1 MNSRGTAWIAAAAL
15 SLGVGTAM
23 ADIVTPIGTNGQL
36 ILSLSSSTNQMGT
49 VLPGTI
55 TGDGSLTDNTG
66 PVQISDLTGNP
77 ASNYGFGNSFG
88 NLNNG
93 FFGTI
98 TVNGTPQE
106 YNFVDSYVIDIP
118 TSTASAFAF
127 SLNLSSQ
134 LGIDNLSAR
143 LYAYTANSN
152 SNLTV
157 GATGPFPGVVPGGSW
172 STNTM
177 SGGVDST
184 GLNLPSVNGG
194 VYVLQIVGE
203 ETGTVSGMYSGS
215 LAVTPV
221 PLPAGLPLLL
231 SGLGALAATCR
242 RAYARRYPAWEP
254 VSA

>member
-1 MNSRGTAWIAAAAL
+1 MGNRRTVWIAAAAGAL
-15 SLGVGTAM
+15 SLCVGTAM
-23 ADIVTPIGTNGQL
+23 ADILTPVGTDGQL
-36 ILSLSSSTNQMGT
+36 ILSLSSSTNQTGT
-49 VLPGTI
+49 ASPATI

-77 ASNYGFGNSFG
+77 ASNYGFTNSFG

-93 FFGTI
+93 YFGTI
-98 TVNGTPQE
+98 SVNGTAQE

-118 TSTASAFAF
+118 TSTAGAYAF

-143 LYAYTANSN
+143 LYAYTANAN

-157 GATGPFPGVVPGGSW
+157 GATGPLPGVVPGGSW
-172 STNTM
+172 SANTM
-177 SGGVDST
+177 SNGVDST
-184 GLNLPSVNGG
+184 GLNLASMNGG

-231 SGLGALAATCR
+231 SGLGALAATCK
-242 RAYARRYPAWEP
+242 RAYARRNLA
-254 VSA
+254 

>member
-1 MNSRGTAWIAAAAL
+1 
-15 SLGVGTAM
+15 M
-23 ADIVTPIGTNGQL
+23 ADIVTPVGPDGQL
-36 ILSLSSSTNQMGT
+36 ILTLSSSTNQMGAASPT
-49 VLPGTI
+49 TI

-66 PVQISDLTGNP
+66 PVQISNLTGNP
-77 ASNYGFGNSFG
+77 ASNYGFSNSFG
-88 NLNNG
+88 NSNG
-93 FFGTI
+93 GYFGTI

-118 TSTASAFAF
+118 NSTASAYAF
-127 SLNLSSQ
+127 SLSLSSQ

-143 LYAYTANSN
+143 LYAYTANGY

-157 GATGPFPGVVPGGSW
+157 GSAGPFPGVVSGGSW
-172 STNTM
+172 SANTD

-184 GLNLPSVNGG
+184 GLNLPSLNGG

-221 PLPAGLPLLL
+221 PLPAGLPLLV
-231 SGLGALAATCR
+231 SGLGVLAASWR
-242 RAYARRYPAWEP
+242 RPRPRRSPA
-254 VSA
+254 

>member
-1 MNSRGTAWIAAAAL
+1 MRTRATVWIAAAAGAL
-15 SLGVGTAM
+15 SLAAGTAM
-23 ADIVTPIGTNGQL
+23 ADIVTPVAPDGQL

-49 VLPGTI
+49 ASPATI

-66 PVQISDLTGNP
+66 PVQVSNLTGNP
-77 ASNYGFGNSFG
+77 ASNYGFSNSFSSS
-88 NLNNG
+88 NG
-93 FFGTI
+93 GYFGTI
-98 TVNGTPQE
+98 TINGTPQD
-106 YNFVDSYVIDIP
+106 YNFVDSYVIDVP
-118 TSTASAFAF
+118 NSTASAYAF
-127 SLNLSSQ
+127 SLSLSSQ

-143 LYAYTANSN
+143 LYAYTANGY

-157 GATGPFPGVVPGGSW
+157 GSPGPFPGVVPGGSW
-172 STNTM
+172 SANTD

-184 GLNLPSVNGG
+184 GLSMPSLNGG

-231 SGLGALAATCR
+231 TGLGLLAATAGR
-242 RAYARRYPAWEP
+242 PRGTRSQA
-254 VSA
+254 